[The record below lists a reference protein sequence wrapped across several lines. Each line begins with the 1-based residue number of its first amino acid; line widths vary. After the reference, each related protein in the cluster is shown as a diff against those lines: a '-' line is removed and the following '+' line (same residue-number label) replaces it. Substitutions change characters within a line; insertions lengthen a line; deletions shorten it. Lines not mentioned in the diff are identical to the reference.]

1 MLHLPVKSRDTNIV
15 KAKELLRQGLIPGV
29 IYGPK
34 DEPKSVSVD
43 YKRFSDA
50 YQTGGETT
58 LIALDIDTAQSKLN
72 MEKTDLSMDTS
83 AENIE
88 KESDL
93 KKANNVVLVR
103 DIQRH
108 PVSGNFIHIDF
119 YKLPLDQEITIS
131 VPIEVVGEAPAV
143 KEQGGIL
150 VHNLHEIEIK
160 ALPVNLIHE
169 ITVDLSTLASVGD
182 SILVKDLNT
191 PSNIEILAN
200 DEDMVIMI
208 EEPHE
213 EEVEEVAAVE
223 EETIESIKTEGEEK
237 REERE
242 AEKMEETETGGGE

>member
-1 MLHLPVKSRDTNIV
+1 MLHLPVKSRDTNMV

-58 LIALDIDTAQSKLN
+58 LIALDIDTAQSKLD
-72 MEKTDLSMDTS
+72 MEKTDLSMDTP
-83 AENIE
+83 AENTE

-93 KKANNVVLVR
+93 KKANNVVLIR

-119 YKLPLDQEITIS
+119 YKLPLDQEITIL
-131 VPIEVVGEAPAV
+131 VPVELEGEAPAV

-169 ITVDLSTLASVGD
+169 IIINLSSLVNIGD
-182 SILVKDLNT
+182 SILVKDI
-191 PSNIEILAN
+191 NIPNNVEILA
-200 DEDMVIMI
+200 DGEEMVCTV
-208 EEPHE
+208 EAPRE
-213 EEVEEVAAVE
+213 EEAEEA
-223 EETIESIKTEGEEK
+223 ETLEGDAIESIKTEGEEK
-237 REERE
+237 RAEKE
-242 AEKMEETETGGGE
+242 AEKIEEAETGGGE